1 MAEVSAVFVPEL
13 WAALGI
19 DVLMKNLVMA
29 ELVHRDFENVVASQ
43 GDTVNTRKPTKFT
56 VRDWAGQ
63 EDTGDLADNE
73 IIVERPL
80 AVNVPVILS
89 NHKYVSFMEEDK
101 VGSLSIQDLKEAYI
115 QPAIVPLAESI
126 DLTII
131 NELLTGTDG
140 DGNGI
145 AEVILI
151 ATGTL
156 AFEDIVN
163 VMRELNISEAPPSP
177 RRFVMGTEHHAQ
189 ALKDTLF
196 VQADQSGATTALR
209 EAQVGRAFG
218 MDTFMSQNV
227 PEDTSGPQSLG
238 FHRNAV
244 AFVSRPLRA
253 IPSDL
258 GARSASSVH
267 QNYTARVI
275 TSYKHRGL
283 GIDVSFDLLWG
294 VKLLDANL
302 GKNLVG

>member
-73 IIVERPL
+73 IVVERPL

-101 VGSLSIQDLKEAYI
+101 VGSLSIVDLKTAYI
-115 QPAIVPLAESI
+115 EPAIVPLAESI
-126 DLTII
+126 DLTILT
-131 NELLTGTDG
+131 ELLTGTDG
-140 DGNGI
+140 DGNTI
-145 AEVILI
+145 AEVAMI
-151 ATGTL
+151 TGGTL

-163 VMRELNISEAPPSP
+163 LMRELNISEAPQSP
-177 RRFVMGTEHHAQ
+177 RRLVMGTEHHAQ

-196 VQADQSGATTALR
+196 VQADQSGADTALR

-227 PEDTSGPQSLG
+227 VDDTDGPQSIA

-253 IPSDL
+253 IPPDL
-258 GARSASSVH
+258 GARSASAVH

>member
-29 ELVHRDFENVVASQ
+29 ELVHRDFENVVASV

-101 VGSLSIQDLKEAYI
+101 VGTLAIQDLKEAYI
-115 QPAIVPLAESI
+115 QPSMVPLAEAI

-151 ATGTL
+151 TTGTL

-163 VMRELNISEAPPSP
+163 VMKELNVSEAPQSP

-189 ALKDTLF
+189 ALEDTLF
-196 VQADQSGATTALR
+196 VQADQSGTTTALR

-227 PEDTSGPQSLG
+227 PEDTSGPQSIA

-253 IPSDL
+253 IPSEI
-258 GARSASSVH
+258 GARSASAVH

-275 TSYKHRGL
+275 TSYKHRGF

>member
-29 ELVHRDFENVVASQ
+29 ELVHRDFENVVASV

-101 VGSLSIQDLKEAYI
+101 VGTLAIQDLKEAYI
-115 QPAIVPLAESI
+115 QPSMVPLAEAI

-131 NELLTGTDG
+131 NELLSGTDG

-145 AEVILI
+145 AEVTLI
-151 ATGTL
+151 TTGTL
-156 AFEDIVN
+156 AFEDIVE
-163 VMRELNISEAPPSP
+163 VMKELNISEAPQSP

-196 VQADQSGATTALR
+196 VQADQSGTTTALR

-227 PEDTSGPQSLG
+227 PEDTSGPQSLA

-253 IPSDL
+253 IPSEI
-258 GARSASSVH
+258 GARSASAVH

-275 TSYKHRGL
+275 TSYKHRGF

>member
-19 DVLMKNLVMA
+19 DILMKNLVMA
-29 ELVHRDFENVVASQ
+29 ELVHRDFENVVAAR

-80 AVNVPVILS
+80 AVNVPVVLS

-101 VGSLSIQDLKEAYI
+101 VGSLSITDLKTAYI
-115 QPAIVPLAESI
+115 EPAIVPLAEDI
-126 DLTII
+126 DGTII
-131 NELLTGTDG
+131 TELLSGTDG

-151 ATGTL
+151 TSGTL

-163 VMRELNISEAPPSP
+163 LMRELNISEAPQSP
-177 RRFVMGTEHHAQ
+177 RRLVMGTEHHAQ

-227 PEDTSGPQSLG
+227 PDDTDGPQSLA

-258 GARSASSVH
+258 GARSASAVH
-267 QNYTARVI
+267 QGYTARVI

-283 GIDVSFDLLWG
+283 GIDISFDLLWG

>member
-29 ELVHRDFENVVASQ
+29 ELVHRDFENVVAAQ

-101 VGSLSIQDLKEAYI
+101 VGSLSITDLKEAYI

-151 ATGTL
+151 TTGTL

-163 VMRELNISEAPPSP
+163 VMRELNISEAPQSP

-189 ALKDTLF
+189 ALKDSLF

-227 PEDTSGPQSLG
+227 PDDTDGPQSLG

-253 IPSDL
+253 IPADL
-258 GARSASSVH
+258 GARSASAVH

>member
-1 MAEVSAVFVPEL
+1 MAEISAVYVPEL

-29 ELVHRDFENVVASQ
+29 ELVHRDFENVVASR

-63 EDTGDLADNE
+63 EDTGDLANSE

-80 AVNVPVILS
+80 AVNVAVVLS

-101 VGSLSIQDLKEAYI
+101 VGTLAIQDIKEAYI
-115 QPAIVPLAESI
+115 QPSMVPLAEAI

-145 AEVILI
+145 AEVILET
-151 ATGTL
+151 TGTL

-163 VMRELNISEAPPSP
+163 VMRELNISEAPQTP

-196 VQADQSGATTALR
+196 VQADQSGTTTALR
-209 EAQVGRAFG
+209 EAQVGKAFG
-218 MDTFMSQNV
+218 METFMSQNV
-227 PEDTSGPQSLG
+227 PDDTDGPQSLA

-253 IPSDL
+253 IPSEI
-258 GARSASSVH
+258 GARSASAVH

-275 TSYKHRGL
+275 TSYRHRGF

>member
-29 ELVHRDFENVVASQ
+29 ELVHRDFENVVAAV

-101 VGSLSIQDLKEAYI
+101 VGTLAIQDLKEAYI
-115 QPAIVPLAESI
+115 QPSMVPLAEAI

-151 ATGTL
+151 STGTL

-163 VMRELNISEAPPSP
+163 VMKELNVSEAPQSP

-227 PEDTSGPQSLG
+227 PEDTSGPQSIA

-244 AFVSRPLRA
+244 AFVSRPLRP
-253 IPSDL
+253 IPSEL
-258 GARSASSVH
+258 GARSASAVH

-275 TSYKHRGL
+275 TSYKHRGF

-302 GKNLVG
+302 AKNLVG